1 MPVLIS
7 GSNELIVGESGVISW
22 GSNTMENNRAE
33 IYGPE
38 VAGIARELIKFRDEA
53 TYLQY
58 YNQTNPNRQELVPKD
73 QR

>member
-1 MPVLIS
+1 
-7 GSNELIVGESGVISW
+7 
-22 GSNTMENNRAE
+22 MENNRAE